1 MEPAFATGSLLP
13 ISVQVHTLIQ
23 KGGEN
28 MDCGHKHHHGD
39 HCGCGGRR
47 HHHGDF
53 CGCGTPF
60 HGGRRFWTKEEQI
73 ARLERYLEGLEKEAQ
88 AVKEQIAEMTGEG

>member
-1 MEPAFATGSLLP
+1 MQPAPGTGCLVT

-28 MDCGHKHHHGD
+28 MNCGHKHHHGD
-39 HCGCGGRR
+39 HCGCGRRR
-47 HHHGDF
+47 HHHGDS

-73 ARLERYLEGLEKEAQ
+73 ARLERYLEDLENEAQ
-88 AVKEQIAEMTGEG
+88 AVKEQIAGMTGEG